1 MTILI
6 MTVKIKDCC
15 AFFSFLC
22 NAVRSLP
29 PSIKR
34 IDTTAVVIWRCLNKS
49 EWNRTKNFTCATNP
63 LMLPLLYFD
72 YLCSIVSLF
81 IHAFFWTFLCNL
93 YGLHVLKMYLQV
105 MKFANEYF

>member
-1 MTILI
+1 MPILI

-34 IDTTAVVIWRCLNKS
+34 IDTTVVVIWRCLNKS
-49 EWNRTKNFTCATNP
+49 EWNRKKNFTCATNP

-72 YLCSIVSLF
+72 YLFSIVSLF
-81 IHAFFWTFLCNL
+81 THTFFLDFF
-93 YGLHVLKMYLQV
+93 V
-105 MKFANEYF
+105 